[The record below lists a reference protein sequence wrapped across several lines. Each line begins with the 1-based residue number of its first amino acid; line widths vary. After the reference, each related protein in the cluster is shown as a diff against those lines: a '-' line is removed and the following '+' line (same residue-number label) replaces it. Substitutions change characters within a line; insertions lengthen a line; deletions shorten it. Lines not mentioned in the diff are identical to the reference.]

1 MKFNG
6 FYVLIL
12 VLFLGMIFLTLKF
25 FRGSGHA
32 SVGVTNSRV
41 HKINSEKAALV
52 KNIPVVPGQE
62 VKEGELLVEL
72 SSSELE
78 MSLEKLMHKISV
90 LRSDQMEKAKLADS
104 KIALIKAE
112 SGIKVEELNTDI
124 AESETD
130 LNLNRQLVQ
139 SHSIKWDSTTEQPV
153 SQKIKALKKQR
164 AKQEEASAIRIQD
177 ILQENKTEQTLLN
190 NQINLLERE
199 LDLLY
204 DEKKK
209 LSKYATGSGVV
220 ESVFVKQ
227 GEQVESFSPLLSLNT
242 VHPTTVVGYLVGK
255 KESLPV
261 GTAVTV
267 RSYEKPRHE
276 TPGKIIGYGSVV
288 ELPEILQKSTAVK
301 AFGRE
306 VFIEIMPDNQ
316 FAAGEKVLIR

>member
-1 MKFNG
+1 MRFNG
-6 FYVLIL
+6 FYIL
-12 VLFLGMIFLTLKF
+12 VAILFGAMLFLTLKF

-41 HKINSEKAALV
+41 YKINSEKSALV
-52 KNIPVVPGQE
+52 KTIPVVPGQE
-62 VKEGELLVEL
+62 IKEGELLVEL
-72 SSSELE
+72 TSSELE
-78 MSLEKLMHKISV
+78 MSLEKLMHKIAV
-90 LRSDQMEKAKLADS
+90 LRSDQREKAKLADS
-104 KIALIKAE
+104 KIALIRAE

-124 AESETD
+124 TESETD
-130 LNLNRQLVQ
+130 LSLNRQIVK
-139 SHSIKWDSTTEQPV
+139 SHNIKWDSTTEQPV

-164 AKQEEASAIRIQD
+164 SKQEEASAIRIQD
-177 ILQENKTEQTLLN
+177 ILQENQTEQSLLN
-190 NQINLLERE
+190 NQITLLQRE

-204 DEKKK
+204 EEKKK
-209 LSKYATGSGVV
+209 LSKYASSAGVV
-220 ESVFVKQ
+220 ESVYVKQ
-227 GEQVESFSPLLSLNT
+227 GEQVESFTPLLSLNS

-261 GTAVTV
+261 GSDVMV